1 VYRPPEG
8 TIFHESTT
16 IQEGTMRTVLALA
29 VTLTGAA
36 LGFGTPASAQDDVS
50 GCWVRDNTTLEEA
63 VQRSSPLRATMLTIG
78 GQEAKLCYGSP
89 SARERTVMGELVPMG
104 EIWRLGANE
113 ATAIHLP
120 FAAQVGGVDLEAGV
134 YSIYAVPGV
143 EEWEFV
149 LSSHYER
156 WGIPVNDEV
165 QAAEVGRFS
174 RGVDVNDEMVES
186 LTFRWDSHGEAM
198 GHLVMEWE
206 HTRVEIPVHG
216 AGHHGGGHGAH

>member
-1 VYRPPEG
+1 
-8 TIFHESTT
+8 
-16 IQEGTMRTVLALA
+16 MRNVLLLTA
-29 VTLTGAA
+29 TLSGAA
-36 LGFGTPASAQDDVS
+36 LGVGTPASAQDDVS

-63 VQRSSPLRATMLTIG
+63 VQRSSPLRATTLTIA

-89 SARERTVMGELVPMG
+89 SARERTVMGELVPMD

-134 YSIYAVPGV
+134 YSIYAVPGA

-165 QAAEVGRFS
+165 QSAEVGRFTRS
-174 RGVDVNDEMVES
+174 VEASDGMVES

-216 AGHHGGGHGAH
+216 ADHHGGGHGAH

>member
-1 VYRPPEG
+1 
-8 TIFHESTT
+8 
-16 IQEGTMRTVLALA
+16 MRTVLALA

-113 ATAIHLP
+113 ATAIHLDGP
-120 FAAQVGGVDLEAGV
+120 A
-134 YSIYAVPGV
+134 
-143 EEWEFV
+143 
-149 LSSHYER
+149 
-156 WGIPVNDEV
+156 
-165 QAAEVGRFS
+165 
-174 RGVDVNDEMVES
+174 GVDVDPQTCNGVDGISVCRGGQVSASTRES
-186 LTFRWDSHGEAM
+186 G
-198 GHLVMEWE
+198 
-206 HTRVEIPVHG
+206 
-216 AGHHGGGHGAH
+216 